1 MTKIEAGVERAGRE
15 RMREALI
22 IVTASLAAAKSLLE
36 RGGKKA
42 VASDRMFEQMLI
54 DYQKVIDVA
63 RAVLAEEREGEAK
76 EQVNR
81 IVRRVIG
88 EEEEE

>member
-1 MTKIEAGVERAGRE
+1 MTKIEAGAKRAGRE

-63 RAVLAEEREGEAK
+63 RAVLAEEQEGEPK

-81 IVRRVIG
+81 IVQRVIG